1 MCFGHIHKYCMIT
14 RPKLKFQITNLKLFE
29 ETKNDGIRSPDFITL
44 SETNK
49 RVTVWPSGFNCQ
61 PELRPTA
68 NGISSMKSMDSA
80 EFRATTAK
88 SATEIGICGMETRV
102 QP

>member
-1 MCFGHIHKYCMIT
+1 M
-14 RPKLKFQITNLKLFE
+14 
-29 ETKNDGIRSPDFITL
+29 
-44 SETNK
+44 
-49 RVTVWPSGFNCQ
+49 WPSGFNCQ

-68 NGISSMKSMDSA
+68 NGISSMKSTDSA

-102 QP
+102 QPFDGGLGHYDNTALNDVRFTCC